1 MFVCS
6 FKPRSLFKKLLC
18 AAAILAAVLLI
29 ALTLHPFEPS
39 APVQPAAQ
47 HDTCVPNGLA
57 QVRFLQSYGWEVSE
71 QPCEMVQVVIPETFG
86 DVYENYNEIQK
97 QQGFDL
103 SRFRGKQVSR
113 CSYEVLNYPGQKEY
127 IRANLLIYNQRSSAG
142 TSARS
147 MQKTALCTVFL
158 CRSRSCEFSFAVD
171 PEK

>member
-29 ALTLHPFEPS
+29 ALTLHPFESP

-57 QVRFLQSYGWEVSE
+57 QVRFLQSYGWEVNE

-103 SRFRGKQVSR
+103 STYAGETCTAYTYRVTN
-113 CSYEVLNYPGQKEY
+113 YEGSTDTVLAQLFVYRNRVIGGD
-127 IRANLLIYNQRSSAG
+127 IHA
-142 TSARS
+142 
-147 MQKTALCTVFL
+147 TAMDGFMHGL
-158 CRSRSCEFSFAVD
+158 R
-171 PEK
+171 

>member
-29 ALTLHPFEPS
+29 ALTLHPFESS

-57 QVRFLQSYGWEVSE
+57 QVRFLQSYGWEVNE

-127 IRANLLIYNQRSSAG
+127 IRANLLIYNHEVIGGDICSIYAENG
-142 TSARS
+142 F
-147 MQKTALCTVFL
+147 MHG
-158 CRSRSCEFSFAVD
+158 FSL
-171 PEK
+171 PEQEL

>member
-1 MFVCS
+1 M
-6 FKPRSLFKKLLC
+6 LC

-29 ALTLHPFEPS
+29 ALTLHPFESS
-39 APVQPAAQ
+39 APVQPAAH

-57 QVRFLQSYGWEVSE
+57 QVQFLQSYGWEVSE

-127 IRANLLIYNQRSSAG
+127 IRANLLIYNHEVIGGDICSIYAENG
-142 TSARS
+142 F
-147 MQKTALCTVFL
+147 MHG
-158 CRSRSCEFSFAVD
+158 FSL
-171 PEK
+171 PEQEL

>member
-29 ALTLHPFEPS
+29 ALTLHPFESS

-57 QVRFLQSYGWEVSE
+57 QVRFLQSYGWEVNE

-103 SRFRGKQVSR
+103 STYAGETCTTYTYRVMN
-113 CSYEVLNYPGQKEY
+113 YEGSTDTVLAQ
-127 IRANLLIYNQRSSAG
+127 LFIYRNRVIGGDIHA
-142 TSARS
+142 
-147 MQKTALCTVFL
+147 TAMDGFMHGL
-158 CRSRSCEFSFAVD
+158 R
-171 PEK
+171 

>member
-1 MFVCS
+1 M
-6 FKPRSLFKKLLC
+6 
-18 AAAILAAVLLI
+18 
-29 ALTLHPFEPS
+29 
-39 APVQPAAQ
+39 QPAAH
-47 HDTCVPNGLA
+47 HDTCVPNRLA

-127 IRANLLIYNQRSSAG
+127 IRANLLIYNHEVIGGDICSIYAENG
-142 TSARS
+142 F
-147 MQKTALCTVFL
+147 MHG
-158 CRSRSCEFSFAVD
+158 FSL
-171 PEK
+171 PEQEL

>member
-1 MFVCS
+1 M
-6 FKPRSLFKKLLC
+6 
-18 AAAILAAVLLI
+18 
-29 ALTLHPFEPS
+29 
-39 APVQPAAQ
+39 QPAAQ

-57 QVRFLQSYGWEVSE
+57 QVRFLQSYGWEVNE

-127 IRANLLIYNQRSSAG
+127 IRANLLIYNQEVIGGDICSIYAENGFMHGFSLPERFV
-142 TSARS
+142 
-147 MQKTALCTVFL
+147 KTPQQQQISWSEQVIVRESYPTAQEK
-158 CRSRSCEFSFAVD
+158 SD

>member
-29 ALTLHPFEPS
+29 ALTLHPFESP

-86 DVYENYNEIQK
+86 DVYENYNKIQK

-103 SRFRGKQVSR
+103 SQYCGEV
-113 CSYEVLNYPGQKEY
+113 CESYTYMLNSYPSGETGVIAQ
-127 IRANLLIYNQRSSAG
+127 LFIYKGRVIGGDIHSASLG
-142 TSARS
+142 GFMHGLS
-147 MQKTALCTVFL
+147 
-158 CRSRSCEFSFAVD
+158 
-171 PEK
+171 

>member
-1 MFVCS
+1 M
-6 FKPRSLFKKLLC
+6 
-18 AAAILAAVLLI
+18 
-29 ALTLHPFEPS
+29 
-39 APVQPAAQ
+39 QPAAQ

-57 QVRFLQSYGWEVSE
+57 QVRFLQSYGWEVNE

-127 IRANLLIYNQRSSAG
+127 IRANLLIYNHEVIGGDICSIYAENGFMHGLSKIPASLPTASSGEASG
-142 TSARS
+142 TQTTQA
-147 MQKTALCTVFL
+147 TAPPTTQ
-158 CRSRSCEFSFAVD
+158 
-171 PEK
+171 PTQ